1 MLVSDINRPLISEG
15 VLQAAPYNFTIHKID
30 SKAWILDSSKES
42 DESGWLVLS
51 ATLSSDKLY
60 HIDDISKLLLY
71 NPPTDS
77 NYSIVRHQH
86 PTKKTKRFHAIKS
99 THGTLNLLEVLHV
112 ILGHA
117 PAKYIKYI
125 VRHDIVTGLN
135 VTYDEIK
142 HLKLGLCDICMFSR
156 MKSFPVYRSISQ
168 KVYGIYEYL
177 SFDIVEFGLSC
188 KSIDGYVYAF
198 IYIDIATETLF
209 VYGGPSKT
217 NLLESLKQCI
227 HNNGPTRNKLSM
239 KLNFLNTDSDRNVL
253 DDAFLDY
260 CAKEDIYLQLSSP
273 YKHQHNL
280 VETFME
286 SIKNGVRSALLY
298 NQAPQS
304 LWFHALEYHVYTY
317 NHLPKMSEKKSR
329 IEKFTGCKSDMS
341 SAVPFYSKGFYNVTK
356 EEKKSKT
363 FSPNAIA
370 CHMIGYG
377 NKVTGKDIKQIKSTN
392 KLTEVSYKDS
402 YLIVP
407 INNVP
412 LIAKSAIVRH
422 DCFFQMY
429 PEEASLLN
437 SSPDKRNPAISL
449 VDPNYRSTLELNF
462 GKPKSDFEIMT
473 QGHEST
479 IKAANSIPDE
489 PRRSSRER
497 TPNRIYTTYT
507 KVPTITQLNL
517 QIDKVIKERELPLT
531 STPDTSHTIPHS
543 LLIPRELLEAISGPD
558 KQHWYNGF
566 TNEMC
571 KITGRSTWDI
581 LNPDDHKAYMAQAIG
596 SKFHFKLSQNVD
608 GTWKYKVRLVA
619 KGYTQVYGRDYEET
633 FAPTAKFKSIC
644 IILNLAAI
652 FNWDIEGLDIENAF
666 LESNL
671 AEDIYM
677 SLPKDVFE
685 HLGEE
690 GYKDHDPV
698 IVKLRKSLYGL
709 KQAGEVFYQYLKQIL
724 LDAKLVRTVN
734 DICVFHW
741 KDPSTGLIVIVLL
754 WVDDIL
760 ITGNCREKINELKEF
775 ISSRVTNLKLLGEV
789 KRFVGLDI
797 VRDRIKRRLEIIQKP
812 YTKGIIDSTNYPL
825 KSAKVPLNPYLDYR
839 EKGNNDKEP
848 IHKEL
853 GSLRF
858 LADRSKPKL
867 LAALSL
873 LASGAANPTQAHID
887 GVRHV
892 IRYLVDDLSDGLS
905 FAAGIDPEHDLE
917 LFAMC
922 DASYIPGY
930 DSKSQLAYALF
941 LNLNSG
947 TICARSFKDTT
958 VSRSAAEPEIK
969 AIDATIL
976 EILWHRAFLTELG
989 YEQTSPTI
997 IWTDT
1002 QSGIVLAETFKL
1014 SHKSQHMAM
1023 RLNFIHQEILNGT
1036 IRLCYID
1043 TDNNVADV
1051 LTKALAYTPF
1061 ASHANKLQHGIS
1073 NKPILAKPSRV
1084 VKVMTQKAKFKRI
1097 QNSRV
1102 RKNAQPN

>member
-1 MLVSDINRPLISEG
+1 MSEG
-15 VLQAAPYNFTIHKID
+15 VLQAHPYNFNIFKMG
-30 SKAWILDSSKES
+30 SRAWIIDSSKES
-42 DESGWLVLS
+42 DEIGWLVLS
-51 ATLSSDKLY
+51 ATLSNDTLY

-71 NPPTDS
+71 NPPTES
-77 NYSIVRHQH
+77 NYSIVSYQG
-86 PTKKTKRFHAIKS
+86 PTKKSKRFHAVKS
-99 THGTLNLLEVLHV
+99 THGTLNPLEVLHV
-112 ILGHA
+112 SLGHI
-117 PAKYIKYI
+117 PEKYIKFI
-125 VRHDIVTGLN
+125 VRHGIVSGLN
-135 VTYDEIK
+135 VDYEEIR
-142 HLKLGLCDICMFSR
+142 HLKLGLCDTCMLSR

-168 KVYGIYEYL
+168 KVYGIFEYL

-188 KSIDGYVYAF
+188 KSIDSYVYAF
-198 IYIDIATETLF
+198 IFIDIATETLF
-209 VYGGPSKT
+209 VYGGPNKT
-217 NLLESLKQCI
+217 YLLESLKRCI
-227 HNNGPTRNKLSM
+227 HNNGPTKNKLSM

-253 DDAFLDY
+253 DDSFLEY
-260 CAKEDIYLQLSSP
+260 CAKENMYLQLSSP
-273 YKHQHNL
+273 YKHQQNL
-280 VETFME
+280 VETYME

-317 NHLPKMSEKKSR
+317 NHLPKMSQMKSR
-329 IEKFTGCKSDMS
+329 IENFTGSKSDMTT
-341 SAVPFYSKGFYNVTK
+341 AVPFYSKGFYKVTI
-356 EEKKSKT
+356 EEKKSKI
-363 FSPNAIA
+363 FSSNAVA

-377 NKVTGKDIKQIKSTN
+377 NKVTGKDIKQIKSSN
-392 KLTEVSYKDS
+392 KLTEISYKDS

-422 DCFFQMY
+422 DCFFEMY

-437 SSPDKRNPAISL
+437 SSKTKRDPSTIST
-449 VDPNYRSTLELNF
+449 DPNYRETLVLNF
-462 GKPKSDFEIMT
+462 GKPKSEFEIMT
-473 QGHEST
+473 QGHENT
-479 IKAANSIPDE
+479 IKSDTSIHDE
-489 PRRSSRER
+489 PRKSLREPK
-497 TPNRIYTTYT
+497 PNRIYTTYA
-507 KVPTITQLNL
+507 KVPTLIQLNS
-517 QIDKVIKERELPLT
+517 QIDKVIQEQRDSST
-531 STPDTSHTIPHS
+531 STTDTSLTQPHS
-543 LLIPRELLEAISGPD
+543 LLIPRNLLESISGAD
-558 KQHWYNGF
+558 RQNWYIGF
-566 TNEMC
+566 TDEMC
-571 KITGRSTWDI
+571 KITGRPTWDI
-581 LNPDDHKAYMAQAIG
+581 LNPEDHKAYIDQAIG

-608 GTWKYKVRLVA
+608 GIWKYKVRLVA

-633 FAPTAKFKSIC
+633 FAPTVKFKSIC

-671 AEDIYM
+671 SEDIYM

-685 HLGEE
+685 YLGKK

-709 KQAGEVFYQYLKQIL
+709 KQAGEVFYQFLKQIL
-724 LDAKLVRTVN
+724 LDANLVRTVN
-734 DICVFHW
+734 DICVFNW
-741 KDPSTGLIVIVLL
+741 KDPSTGQIVIVLL

-760 ITGNCREKINELKEF
+760 ITGNCRAKINELKEF
-775 ISSRVTNLKLLGEV
+775 ISSRVTKLKVLGEI

-797 VRDRIKRRLEIIQKP
+797 VRDRVGRKLEITQKP
-812 YTKGIIDSTNYPL
+812 FSKSIIDSTQPPL

-848 IHKEL
+848 LHKDL

-873 LASGAANPTQAHID
+873 LASGAANPAQSHID

-892 IRYLVDDLSDGLS
+892 IRYLVDDLSEGLT
-905 FAAGIDPEHDLE
+905 FAAGNTPDKDLE
-917 LFAMC
+917 LFGMC

-930 DSKSQLAYALF
+930 DSKSQLGYALF

-947 TICARSFKDTT
+947 TICARSYKDTT
-958 VSRSAAEPEIK
+958 VSRSAADPEIK
-969 AIDATIL
+969 AIDAAIL
-976 EILWHRAFLTELG
+976 EILWHRAFLKELG
-989 YEQTSPTI
+989 YEQTSPSTL
-997 IWTDT
+997 WTDT

-1036 IRLCYID
+1036 IRLSYID

-1051 LTKALAYTPF
+1051 LTKALALIPF
-1061 ASHANKLQHGIS
+1061 ASHAEKLQHGFS
-1073 NKPILAKPSRV
+1073 NKPILSKPSRV
-1084 VKVMTQKAKFKRI
+1084 VKVMTQKAKLKRI
-1097 QNSRV
+1097 QNSRI
-1102 RKNAQPN
+1102 RKTAQTN